1 MFLTN
6 QLKENIKS
14 LNNSLKN
21 REWLV
26 GEQMTVADLQLTL
39 AIVEL
44 EQCIMDTNFR
54 NSINNLNAHFKKV
67 TESEVIRGRIGC
79 VK

>member
-1 MFLTN
+1 
-6 QLKENIKS
+6 
-14 LNNSLKN
+14 
-21 REWLV
+21 
-26 GEQMTVADLQLTL
+26 MTVADVQLTL

-44 EQCIMDTNFR
+44 EQCIIDTNFR

-67 TESEVIRGRIGC
+67 TETEVFKGRLGC